1 MNITITPRLTH
12 NKKNFYTIEWGKKAG
27 QRIATG
33 IFSYVNP
40 ENQIQ
45 EQHNKEALDILEIKK
60 SKLILE
66 WQAVGT
72 GSQPCHKYKNNF
84 LEFYEEYVKKNKGD
98 GNRHLEC
105 SLIHFKKFVKNK
117 YISPLDITEDCCERF
132 RKYLLD
138 HLNGETPA
146 NYFTRFKKVLKS
158 ATRQG
163 YFKINPTQDISAKA
177 NKNKRRKNNL
187 EADEY
192 IQLLRTPCLNEEVS
206 EAFILCCY
214 TGLRWCDVRALD
226 WGYVRSDSIVFN
238 IVQEKTFVEHFITLH
253 PIAKAILDKRNAQAE
268 ANKKSRFIFD
278 LPTADGAN
286 KALGLWCKNAGIKKH
301 ITWNC
306 ARSSFSILLQ
316 DERVDAAHCC
326 FNVRAYFFKVC

>member
-1 MNITITPRLTH
+1 M
-12 NKKNFYTIEWGKKAG
+12 
-27 QRIATG
+27 
-33 IFSYVNP
+33 
-40 ENQIQ
+40 
-45 EQHNKEALDILEIKK
+45 
-60 SKLILE
+60 
-66 WQAVGT
+66 
-72 GSQPCHKYKNNF
+72 
-84 LEFYEEYVKKNKGD
+84 
-98 GNRHLEC
+98 
-105 SLIHFKKFVKNK
+105 
-117 YISPLDITEDCCERF
+117 
-132 RKYLLD
+132 D

-177 NKNKRRKNNL
+177 NKNKQRKNNL

-214 TGLRWCDVRALD
+214 TGLRWCDVRALE
-226 WGYVRSDSIVFN
+226 WGYVRSDSIVFS
-238 IVQEKTFVEHFITLH
+238 IVQKKTFVEHFITLH
-253 PIAKAILDKRNAQAE
+253 PIAKAILDKRNARAE

-306 ARSSFSILLQ
+306 AR
-316 DERVDAAHCC
+316 
-326 FNVRAYFFKVC
+326 